1 MFELV
6 GCNGT
11 SIVLEMSGFRQGIP
25 QSYERRP
32 DCSNDNFDRL
42 ASEPQLTL
50 IGGNDTRSKISMI
63 VLGRDPALKLLRSV
77 LTPYQ
82 TKDSII
88 RQQRGKYWSRE
99 IKRESGGRSQLD
111 EARCSETVEQLTLP
125 YMPQTYRLRQPNSY
139 K

>member
-63 VLGRDPALKLLRSV
+63 VLGRDRVREAFKERAYAIPNEGQHNSATEGEVLVQRDQKRKWRS
-77 LTPYQ
+77 
-82 TKDSII
+82 
-88 RQQRGKYWSRE
+88 
-99 IKRESGGRSQLD
+99 
-111 EARCSETVEQLTLP
+111 
-125 YMPQTYRLRQPNSY
+125 
-139 K
+139 